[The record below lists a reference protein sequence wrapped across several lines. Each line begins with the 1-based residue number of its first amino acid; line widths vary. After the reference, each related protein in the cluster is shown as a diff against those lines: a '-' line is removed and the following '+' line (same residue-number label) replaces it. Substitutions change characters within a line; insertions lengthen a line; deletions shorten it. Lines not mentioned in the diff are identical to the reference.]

1 MSLGERADKDG
12 CSGRSRC
19 CWNRVTLS
27 CIQTCCL
34 WTVGRPRGLSACP
47 LCLAR
52 RQSWEAKRSV
62 RGRRFLKCFSQLQE
76 KSYKYQTSI
85 HQKYRIERVIIDLL
99 WRWRCQ
105 QFYRRLFCNRSLWR
119 KGFFGLFSNAGSQMS
134 VGHSLDTQKSPRM
147 TFSFWTV
154 SAASS
159 QFIRPHTDF
168 SQTSRF
174 SLVLR
179 PPLYFILL
187 KSLIIR
193 RAFFSCRRSTRVT
206 FYIHHKSDAAVAIF
220 TLSPIIIVYRQ

>member
-12 CSGRSRC
+12 CSTRSRC

-52 RQSWEAKRSV
+52 RQSWEAKRSM

-105 QFYRRLFCNRSLWR
+105 QFYRRHFCNRSLWR
-119 KGFFGLFSNAGSQMS
+119 KGFFGLFSNTGSQMS
-134 VGHSLDTQKSPRM
+134 VGQSLDTVFPKKSQNDFFLLDR
-147 TFSFWTV
+147 FCCVITV
-154 SAASS
+154 YTSS
-159 QFIRPHTDF
+159 HRFQSDF
-168 SQTSRF
+168 KVF
-174 SLVLR
+174 SLPPS
-179 PPLYFILL
+179 PPLLYSFEVTHHPTG
-187 KSLIIR
+187 
-193 RAFFSCRRSTRVT
+193 FF
-206 FYIHHKSDAAVAIF
+206 
-220 TLSPIIIVYRQ
+220 

>member
-1 MSLGERADKDG
+1 MTFSDAGGVNSFTDVTFVIAVYGGKVSLG
-12 CSGRSRC
+12 
-19 CWNRVTLS
+19 
-27 CIQTCCL
+27 
-34 WTVGRPRGLSACP
+34 
-47 LCLAR
+47 CLATL
-52 RQSWEAKRSV
+52 A
-62 RGRRFLKCFSQLQE
+62 LKCQSA
-76 KSYKYQTSI
+76 KVWT
-85 HQKYRIERVIIDLL
+85 
-99 WRWRCQ
+99 
-105 QFYRRLFCNRSLWR
+105 
-119 KGFFGLFSNAGSQMS
+119 LFS
-134 VGHSLDTQKSPRM
+134 QKSPRM

-174 SLVLR
+174 SLFLR

>member
-12 CSGRSRC
+12 CSTRSRC

-52 RQSWEAKRSV
+52 RQSWEAKRSM

-105 QFYRRLFCNRSLWR
+105 QFYRRHFCNRSLWR
-119 KGFFGLFSNAGSQMS
+119 KGFFGLFSNT
-134 VGHSLDTQKSPRM
+134 VFPKKVPEWLFPLDR
-147 TFSFWTV
+147 FCCVITV
-154 SAASS
+154 YTSS
-159 QFIRPHTDF
+159 HRFQSDF
-168 SQTSRF
+168 KVF
-174 SLVLR
+174 SLPPS

-206 FYIHHKSDAAVAIF
+206 FCIHHKSDAAVAIF